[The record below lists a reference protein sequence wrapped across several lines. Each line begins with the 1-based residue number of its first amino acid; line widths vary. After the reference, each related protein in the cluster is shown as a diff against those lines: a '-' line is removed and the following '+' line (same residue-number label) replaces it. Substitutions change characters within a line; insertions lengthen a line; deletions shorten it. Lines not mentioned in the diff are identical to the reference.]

1 MQSVFAGSKN
11 MLQRFAGWLAGRM
24 LANQVIPEKN
34 AGLVSF
40 GIAQGLR
47 SVMEILMILVTG
59 FVLGMFWQSAI
70 ILVTFI
76 PLRSYAGGYHAKT
89 PVQCAVMTWLLFFCF
104 LMWIKFVPGHVWL
117 QISMI
122 LIAGVCIWICSPVQ
136 HENKP
141 LEEYEIVKYRKLV
154 RRIYL
159 LEVILA
165 VVLHVVGMTD
175 LSQSI
180 VAAIVMVCGIMI
192 VAVAEKKM
200 PFVANIGRS
209 SQKDPNVIEK

>member
-1 MQSVFAGSKN
+1 
-11 MLQRFAGWLAGRM
+11 MLQRFAGWLVGRM
-24 LANQVIPEKN
+24 LASQTIPEED

-40 GIAQGLR
+40 GIVQGLR
-47 SVMEILMILVTG
+47 SVMEIFMILVTG
-59 FVLGMFWQSAI
+59 LVLGMFWQSVI

-104 LMWIKFVPGHVWL
+104 FMWIKFVQEYVWL
-117 QISMI
+117 QIFVV
-122 LIAGVCIWICSPVQ
+122 LAAGVCIWICSPVQ

-141 LEEYEIVKYRKLV
+141 LEEYEVVKYRKLV

-159 LEVILA
+159 AEVILA
-165 VVLHVVGMTD
+165 VVLYVVGMTG

-180 VAAIVMVCGIMI
+180 VAAIVMVCGIMM

-200 PFVANIGRS
+200 SFVANIGRS